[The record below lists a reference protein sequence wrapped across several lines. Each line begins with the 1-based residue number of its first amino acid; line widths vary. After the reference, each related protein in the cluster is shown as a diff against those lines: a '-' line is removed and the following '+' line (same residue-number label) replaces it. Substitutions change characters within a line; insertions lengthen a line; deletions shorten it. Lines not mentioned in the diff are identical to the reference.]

1 MKSLFQYKKDLI
13 EICHS
18 CYENKFVSAMDG
30 NLSIRISE
38 NEILTTAT
46 KTVKGKITADDLV
59 MVSLDGKKLKGQKNP
74 SSELEMHL
82 TIYKYR
88 NDVKAVVHCHP
99 TYATAFALAR
109 KPLDDCL
116 IPEVITVLGS
126 IPVADYATPGTGE
139 LPKSLIPHLQNS
151 AAILLANHGAV
162 TYGSDIFDAYYKMEK
177 LEHFAHIT
185 FLSYQIGGPKPL
197 TSQQLVSLKNA
208 IESKGDL
215 FLGTCRPEK

>member
-30 NLSIRISE
+30 NLSIRFSE

-46 KTVKGKITADDLV
+46 KTVKGKISVDDLV
-59 MVSLDGKKLKGQKNP
+59 TVSLEGKKLKGQKNP

-82 TIYKYR
+82 TIYKHR
-88 NDVKAVVHCHP
+88 ADVNAVVHCHP

-109 KPLDDCL
+109 KPLDECL

-126 IPVADYATPGTGE
+126 IPVAEYATPGTDE
-139 LPKSLIPHLQNS
+139 LPKSLIPYLQNS
-151 AAILLANHGAV
+151 AAILMANHGAV
-162 TYGSDIFDAYYKMEK
+162 TFGSDIYDAYYKMEK
-177 LEHFAHIT
+177 LEHFAQIT
-185 FLSYQIGGPKPL
+185 YLSYQLGGPKPL
-197 TSQQLVSLKNA
+197 TSSQLIALKNA
-208 IESKGDL
+208 IESKGDK
-215 FLGTCRPEK
+215 FLGNCRTE